1 MNSFLIVCGQEEE
14 KLKMAKSECFVEIE
28 RNNTS
33 QGKQKGKGKIS
44 PQCEI
49 KKELK
54 CFFCKNKGHIK
65 KDFP

>member
-1 MNSFLIVCGQEEE
+1 MCGQEEE

-28 RNNTS
+28 RNNMS

-44 PQCEI
+44 SQCEI

-54 CFFCKNKGHIK
+54 CFFCKEK
-65 KDFP
+65 